1 MFKSLQRITGP
12 ATQLV
17 STADAKAQ
25 LRVDDSDEDS
35 LIDALVKAATEKLEE
50 HCRQAFIEQTWQ
62 ITLAEFP
69 AAGVELPR
77 PPLVGVE
84 KVSYWPDLASTVLR
98 GRGAKLVVSTSP
110 SDSATIDR
118 VLTGLA
124 YNLRV
129 TDSKLAFED
138 VELTSAT
145 VGASSTSFTGIGGLS
160 AGTYYVDYCVDA
172 ATVWSTFKD
181 WDVAP
186 FDFPPVITP
195 RTDDLPDL
203 SSEKGP
209 PWRINYKA
217 GYGTATGDVPE
228 AIIAAVKGLMTH
240 LFEHRGEDPRQVPI
254 PDFISYIVSHLV
266 VPHKL

>member
-17 STADAKAQ
+17 STSDAKAQ

-35 LIDALVKAATEKLEE
+35 LIDALVKAATEKIEE

-62 ITLAEFP
+62 ARFDSFP

-84 KVSYWPDLASTVLR
+84 KVAYGPDLASSVLR

-129 TDSKLAFED
+129 TDSKLSFED
-138 VELTSAT
+138 VELTGAT
-145 VGASSTSFTGIGGLS
+145 VGASSTSFTGIGGIT
-160 AGTYYVDYCVDA
+160 AGTYFVDYCVDA
-172 ATVWSTFKD
+172 TTVWSAFRA
-181 WDVAP
+181 WDVEP
-186 FDFPPVITP
+186 FDFPAVITP
-195 RTDDLPDL
+195 RTDDLPDV
-203 SSEKGP
+203 SSEHGS
-209 PWRINYKA
+209 PWLINYKA
-217 GYGTATGDVPE
+217 GYGTATTDVPE
-228 AIIAAVKGLMTH
+228 AIIASVKGLMTH

-254 PDFISYIVSHLV
+254 PEFIKYIVSHLV
-266 VPHKL
+266 VPHHL